1 MRVQQVCKEE
11 VERSIKHYCCLLLSE
26 LQPIYMLAALQATMA
41 ATTTTSA
48 ASYKSKLLKVSMWVK
63 SYLE

>member
-1 MRVQQVCKEE
+1 M
-11 VERSIKHYCCLLLSE
+11 
-26 LQPIYMLAALQATMA
+26 AALQATMA

>member
-48 ASYKSKLLKVSMWVK
+48 AS
-63 SYLE
+63 